1 MATAP
6 PAPPAATAGPS
17 RLTRPKDDRVL
28 SGVCSGLARHFG
40 TDVALVRTVA
50 VILTLIGGVGLLI
63 YIAALVLVPEDGSDQ
78 PFARS
83 GRLDEDDRAPLILGG
98 LVLAGI
104 VLGAGPLPW
113 DPWNGGPWLLV
124 VAVGFGLVFLAVRHD
139 RAGGRSAVATPP
151 PPPATANGRATPTGP
166 APGTSTAGD
175 DTDPTTT
182 RTTEDPATDMTPAA
196 IRTHEADTEVLHGPP
211 PPDPPRR
218 PRAPTRA
225 ILGAVLLALGT
236 LGLLMSSFDLD
247 LATDT
252 AIAIAVLAC
261 GAGAVAAAPFGGAR
275 LLLLLGFVTASVGG
289 FVAATDL
296 DLDGGIGERR
306 ERPATV
312 AAFPA
317 DGYRLGIGD
326 QRVDLREVTFPF
338 GTTTLKVR
346 QGIGEL
352 RVQIPAGVAVVARGR
367 ATGGELRILGRDE
380 EGGNPD
386 LEVESPVRSDRRRV
400 VDAELTFGEI
410 RIEQDGVDEGE
421 IR

>member
-1 MATAP
+1 MMATAP
-6 PAPPAATAGPS
+6 PAPPSETAATADRS
-17 RLTRPKDDRVL
+17 RFTRPKDDRVL
-28 SGVCSGLARHFG
+28 SGVCSGLGRHLG
-40 TDVALVRTVA
+40 IDVALVRTAA
-50 VILTLIGGVGLLI
+50 VILSLIGGAGLLI
-63 YIAALVLVPEDGSDQ
+63 YIAALVLVPEEGNDQ

-83 GRLDEDDRAPLILGG
+83 GRLDDDDRAPLILGG

-113 DPWNGGPWLLV
+113 DPWNGGPWLVV

-139 RAGGRSAVATPP
+139 RAGGRSAVVAPATP
-151 PPPATANGRATPTGP
+151 A
-166 APGTSTAGD
+166 
-175 DTDPTTT
+175 
-182 RTTEDPATDMTPAA
+182 TPAA
-196 IRTHEADTEVLHGPP
+196 PAPPAAPTDEMTHPTVPWTTEHLAADEQPTTIRFDEPVTGVLPGQPP
-211 PPDPPRR
+211 PSEPPRR

-225 ILGAVLLALGT
+225 ILGVVLLALGT
-236 LGLLMSSFDLD
+236 LGLLISSFDLD

-252 AIAIAVLAC
+252 AIAIGVLAC
-261 GAGAVAAAPFGGAR
+261 GVGAVAAAPFGGAR
-275 LLLLLGFVTASVGG
+275 LLLILGFATASIGG

-306 ERPATV
+306 ERPTSV

-352 RVQIPAGVAVVARGR
+352 RVLIPAGVAVVARGR
-367 ATGGELRILGRDE
+367 ASGGELRILGRGED
-380 EGGNPD
+380 GGNPD
-386 LEVESPVRSDRRRV
+386 LEVESPVRSDRRLI

-410 RIEQDGVDEGE
+410 RVEQDGVDEGK